1 MMLDNETLQKCKQD
15 YDRFLPLYQTMQ
27 KYYNGETDA
36 KINYQEITKR
46 ANNKVGCNFI
56 QKFINEEASYVC
68 GNKITFLSHSGNQQE
83 IEDIR
88 MGLKHWSLKHNRE
101 LCKQALIFNE
111 AYELYF
117 TDDLGQFS
125 PLICTPLNSYVLY
138 DLDDDYGEATNIPI
152 KAFIR
157 FFYKKFDTAK
167 TCYAD
172 VYSDDGDI
180 AHYTVTGSSFLQI
193 PNSNVDHNTFSRVPV
208 GIVNIG
214 SVYESLFSI
223 LKGLQDGYETN
234 LSDIVN
240 EISDFRNA
248 YLVLVNSM
256 INDKDKDA
264 DGKTQADK
272 MKENGIM
279 SLKKDGDAKWLIK
292 NINDSFVQ
300 NTLNTLE
307 DKMYQL
313 ASHINNNEKMVSNT
327 SSLALRNRLIGLE
340 QRCANNIEAMTD
352 DISTRIQLLFEYL
365 HIKQGSDYDWR
376 DIDPKF
382 TPCIPTDDLMMAQI
396 ISQLNGKISN
406 KTGISQLS
414 FVDNPDNEM
423 KQLKEENKAND
434 VGQGLLDSAAKVP
447 PPVGSGD
454 TA

>member
-1 MMLDNETLQKCKQD
+1 MLDNETLQKCKQD
-15 YDRFLPLYQTMQ
+15 FDQFLPLYLSMQ
-27 KYYNGETDA
+27 KYYDGKTDA
-36 KINYQEITKR
+36 MAKYQEITER
-46 ANNKVGCNFI
+46 ANNKVNCNFI

-68 GNKITFLSHSGNQQE
+68 GNKITYVSHSGNQQE
-83 IEDIR
+83 TEDIR
-88 MGLKHWSLKHNRE
+88 TALKHWSLKHNRE
-101 LCKQALIFNE
+101 LCKQALIFSE
-111 AYELYF
+111 AYELYS
-117 TDDLGQFS
+117 TDALGRFS

-138 DLDDDYGEATNIPI
+138 DLDDDYGEATNIPV

-157 FFYKKFDTAK
+157 FFRKKFDASK

-172 VYSDDGDI
+172 VYTDDGDI
-180 AHYTVTGSSFLQI
+180 THYTVTGSSFLQI
-193 PNSNVDHNTFSRVPV
+193 PGSEVDHNVFNRVPV

-214 SVYESLFSI
+214 SISESLFSI

-248 YLVLVNSM
+248 YLVLINSM
-256 INDKDKDA
+256 IDDKNKDA

-272 MKENGIM
+272 MKKNGIM

-352 DISTRIQLLFEYL
+352 AIQTRIQLLFEYL
-365 HIKQGSDYDWR
+365 HIKQGLNYDWR

-396 ISQLNGKISN
+396 ISQLNGKIST

-414 FVDNPDNEM
+414 FVDNPENEM
-423 KQLKEENKAND
+423 EQLKKENKANN
-434 VGQGLLDSAAKVP
+434 VGQGLLDSASKVP
-447 PPVGSGD
+447 PIPGNGD